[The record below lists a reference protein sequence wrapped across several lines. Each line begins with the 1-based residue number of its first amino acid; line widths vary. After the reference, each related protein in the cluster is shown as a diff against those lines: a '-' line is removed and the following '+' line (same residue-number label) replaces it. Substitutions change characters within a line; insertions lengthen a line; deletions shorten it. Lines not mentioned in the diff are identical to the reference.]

1 MSKGKAP
8 LDEAHAR
15 ELLQRVREGI
25 EDSLADLEQLHVSAL
40 DEIDNAANLFD
51 DGEVVEEQQID
62 QALSEQLRRELNAVR
77 AAEKRLEEGTYGFS
91 VESGNPIPAQRLE
104 TIPWAQRTT
113 EEQERYERSHGRAL

>member
-15 ELLQRVREGI
+15 ELLQRVRQGI

>member
-1 MSKGKAP
+1 MSNGTAP

-25 EDSLADLEQLHVSAL
+25 EDSLADLEQLRVSAL

>member
-1 MSKGKAP
+1 MSNGKAP